1 MYIQYRSATNVISA
15 ILNVGQ
21 DVDEDWPLFVKVGIK
36 INIMYYILER
46 SLIIKVSIFLIFSRI
61 MMEKTMLLLCNLVI
75 WFGMSQPLWFMAG
88 HTL

>member
-36 INIMYYILER
+36 IDILYYVLELR
-46 SLIIKVSIFLIFSRI
+46 SQFFNLFLISRI
-61 MMEKTMLLLCNLVI
+61 MMGKTML
-75 WFGMSQPLWFMAG
+75 S
-88 HTL
+88 

>member
-36 INIMYYILER
+36 IDILYYVLELR
-46 SLIIKVSIFLIFSRI
+46 SQFFNLFLISRI
-61 MMEKTMLLLCNLVI
+61 MMGKTMLL
-75 WFGMSQPLWFMAG
+75 
-88 HTL
+88 